1 MTAQFRR
8 TRRRLTP
15 LLLAAGLV
23 AGSAFCPPSA
33 LAQRRGPNEPAA
45 EEAPAD
51 AKSGRPL
58 DGYLGTLVL
67 VGLAFFIIGKSA
79 RR

>member
-1 MTAQFRR
+1 MTALFRR
-8 TRRRLTP
+8 SRRRITP
-15 LLLAAGLV
+15 LLLAAGLL
-23 AGSAFCPPSA
+23 AGSAFCPAA

-67 VGLAFFIIGKSA
+67 VGLAFFIVGKSA